1 MHRLALPNKGRL
13 HDDLCTLLD
22 DAGLPLHKHGERAL
36 RAPFGPDA
44 EAIFVRAQDVPELVA
59 DGVADAGITGADLV
73 AEAGRPLCELLD
85 LRLGACRLVVA
96 CRDDRGARSPAEV
109 GGGPRGATTV
119 PHSPAAWFSAA
130 GLDVDIVPL
139 SGACEIAP
147 HLGLADVVVDLVAT
161 GSTLRTNGLRELAT
175 IASSTARLYAREP
188 AGDDGWLAELTL
200 ALDSV
205 VRARDQRYLMA
216 NVPKDRIAHV
226 CERLPGLNGPTLGEV
241 VGGGR
246 FVAMHAVV
254 AATAVPSTIAALR
267 ELGCQGILVTRIE
280 RLLP

>member
-1 MHRLALPNKGRL
+1 MYRLALPNKGRL
-13 HDDLCTLLD
+13 HDELSTLLD

-36 RAPFGPDA
+36 RAPLGADA

-73 AEAGRPLCELLD
+73 GEAGRPLCELLD
-85 LRLGACRLVVA
+85 LQLGACRLVVA
-96 CRDDRGARSPAEV
+96 CRDELAVRDVAGLRGR
-109 GGGPRGATTV
+109 PRVATTF
-119 PHSPAAWFSAA
+119 PRSAAAWFAAA
-130 GLDVDIVPL
+130 GLDVEIVPL

-175 IASSTARLYAREP
+175 IAASTARLYAREP
-188 AGDDGWLAELTL
+188 AGDDGWLAELRL

-205 VRARDQRYLMA
+205 VRARGQRYLMA

-267 ELGCQGILVTRIE
+267 GLGCQGILVTRIE

>member
-59 DGVADAGITGADLV
+59 DGVAEAGITGADLV

-96 CRDDRGARSPAEV
+96 CRDDLGARSPADL
-109 GGGPRGATTV
+109 RGRTRVATTF
-119 PHSPAAWFSAA
+119 PHSAAAWFAAA

-175 IASSTARLYAREP
+175 IAASTARLYAREP

-205 VRARDQRYLMA
+205 VRARGQRYLMA

>member
-96 CRDDRGARSPAEV
+96 CRDDLGARSPADL
-109 GGGPRGATTV
+109 RGRTRVATTF
-119 PHSPAAWFSAA
+119 PHSAAAWFAAA

-175 IASSTARLYAREP
+175 IAASTARLYAREP

-205 VRARDQRYLMA
+205 VRARGQRYLMA

>member
-96 CRDDRGARSPAEV
+96 CRDDLGARSPADLR
-109 GGGPRGATTV
+109 GRTRGATTF
-119 PHSPAAWFSAA
+119 PHSAAAWFAAA

-254 AATAVPSTIAALR
+254 AAPAVPSTIAALR

>member
-1 MHRLALPNKGRL
+1 MFRLALPNKGRL
-13 HDDLCTLLD
+13 HDELSTLLD

-36 RAPFGPDA
+36 RAPLGADA

-73 AEAGRPLCELLD
+73 GEAGRPLCELLD
-85 LRLGACRLVVA
+85 LQLGACRLVVA
-96 CRDDRGARSPAEV
+96 CRDDLAVRDVAGLRGR
-109 GGGPRGATTV
+109 PRVATTF
-119 PHSPAAWFSAA
+119 PRSAAAWFAAA
-130 GLDVDIVPL
+130 GLDVEIVPL

-188 AGDDGWLAELTL
+188 AGDDGWLGELVL
-200 ALDSV
+200 ALGSV
-205 VRARDQRYLMA
+205 VRARGQRYLMA

-254 AATAVPSTIAALR
+254 AKAAVPTTIAALR
-267 ELGCQGILVTRIE
+267 GLGCQGILVTRIE

>member
-1 MHRLALPNKGRL
+1 MYRLALPNKGRL
-13 HDDLCTLLD
+13 HDELSALLD
-22 DAGLPLHKHGERAL
+22 DAGLPLHKHGERSL
-36 RAPFGPDA
+36 RAQLGPDA

-73 AEAGRPLCELLD
+73 GEAGRPLCELLD
-85 LRLGACRLVVA
+85 LQLGACRLVVA
-96 CRDDRGARSPAEV
+96 CRDDLAVRDVAGLRGR
-109 GGGPRGATTV
+109 PRVATTF
-119 PHSPAAWFSAA
+119 PRSAAAWFAGA
-130 GLDVDIVPL
+130 GLDVEIVPL

-175 IASSTARLYAREP
+175 IASSTARLYARQP
-188 AGDDGWLAELTL
+188 AGDDGWLGELVL
-200 ALDSV
+200 ALGSV
-205 VRARDQRYLMA
+205 VRARGQRYLMA
-216 NVPKDRIAHV
+216 NVPKDRIADV

-241 VGGGR
+241 VGGGP

-254 AATAVPSTIAALR
+254 AKAAVPVTIAALR
-267 ELGCQGILVTRIE
+267 GLGCQGILVTRIE

>member
-13 HDDLCTLLD
+13 HDELSTLLD

-36 RAPFGPDA
+36 RAPLGADA

-73 AEAGRPLCELLD
+73 GEAGRPLCELLD
-85 LRLGACRLVVA
+85 LQLGACRLVVA
-96 CRDDRGARSPAEV
+96 CRDELAVRDVAGLRGR
-109 GGGPRGATTV
+109 PRVATTF
-119 PHSPAAWFSAA
+119 PRRAAAWFAAA
-130 GLDVDIVPL
+130 GLDVEIVPL

-188 AGDDGWLAELTL
+188 AGDDGWLAELRL

-205 VRARDQRYLMA
+205 VRARGQRYLMA

>member
-1 MHRLALPNKGRL
+1 MYRLALPNKGRL
-13 HDDLCTLLD
+13 HDELSTLLD

-36 RAPFGPDA
+36 RAPLGPDA

-85 LRLGACRLVVA
+85 LQLGACRLVVA
-96 CRDDRGARSPAEV
+96 CREDLGVRDVRGLRDR
-109 GGGPRGATTV
+109 PRVATTF
-119 PHSPAAWFSAA
+119 PRSAAAWFAGA
-130 GLDVDIVPL
+130 GLDVEIVPL

-175 IASSTARLYAREP
+175 IASSTARLYARQP
-188 AGDDGWLAELTL
+188 AAANGWLGELVL

-205 VRARDQRYLMA
+205 VRARGQRYLMA

-241 VGGGR
+241 VGGGP

-254 AATAVPSTIAALR
+254 AKAAVPTTIAALR
-267 ELGCQGILVTRIE
+267 GLGCQGILVTRIE